1 MRNSGEVRSVREKAV
16 RTQRRSAA
24 AALAC
29 TLLATASGAHAQQSP
44 PPPVS
49 IQSTPTPPVPTGEM
63 PTAVK
68 EPEVMIAPPPAAPPP
83 PTQVLIAPVVIDG
96 QPAVAEVELEEEAEA
111 EPESKWTDIVTFG
124 GYVEAY
130 YGWNF
135 RRPENHVA
143 GNRWVDERHNSFTL
157 QTVGLDLKVE
167 KGAFAS
173 QVTLMFGPTAD
184 RWYFE
189 GVQPKG
195 GPNDAVLGFGQYSNE
210 TWKHV
215 MNAWASYTLPVGKG
229 LTVMGGLMPTQ
240 VGFEPTPV
248 KDNWNF
254 SRSNLFNYLPF
265 FHLGARVFYP
275 VTDSWTVTGA
285 VYNGWNQPVE
295 LNSGKSISFQS
306 AYLKDK
312 WLFNLLYLGGNEQPY
327 NAPTG
332 KVWRNMFDAV
342 AQYDISERLSLAG
355 EANGG
360 WENGDLGVGGW
371 FGGGAWARLKAT
383 NYLYF
388 AARGDGIYEHVASKG
403 GVSSPIFFAGGNHI
417 ASGTF
422 TIELRPMDGI
432 SFRLEYRHDDMDEKS
447 PQFYKRGFTTLPDG
461 TTVQNAAK
469 VQDTLTLGMTG
480 WF

>member
-1 MRNSGEVRSVREKAV
+1 MCKLGEVRCVPDKAP
-16 RTQRRSAA
+16 RYTWG
-24 AALAC
+24 AALMGSLFA
-29 TLLATASGAHAQQSP
+29 AVSGASAQDAA
-44 PPPVS
+44 PPPV
-49 IQSTPTPPVPTGEM
+49 TVEAAPTVNTGEF
-63 PTAVK
+63 PSAGR
-68 EPEVMIAPPPAAPPP
+68 EPEVMIAPPAVPPP
-83 PTQVLIAPVVIDG
+83 PAPSTVLIAPVEVNG
-96 QPAVAEVELEEEAEA
+96 QPALAVVEEEPAE
-111 EPESKWTDIVTFG
+111 EEKSKWSDIVTLG
-124 GYVEAY
+124 GFVEAY

-157 QTVGLDLKVE
+157 QTVALDFKVA
-167 KGAFAS
+167 KGPFNS

-275 VTDSWTVTGA
+275 VTDAWTVTAA
-285 VYNGWNQPVE
+285 VYNGWNQPVD
-295 LNSGKSISFQS
+295 LNSGKSVSLVS
-306 AYLKDK
+306 SYLKDK
-312 WLFNLLYLGGNEQPY
+312 WLFNLLYLGGNETSY
-327 NAPTG
+327 NSAAG
-332 KVWRNMFDAV
+332 KPWRNMFDAV
-342 AQYDISERLSLAG
+342 AQYDITSRLSLAG

-360 WENGDLGVGGW
+360 WENGDLGFGGW
-371 FGGGAWARLKAT
+371 FGGGIWARAKAT
-383 NYLYF
+383 NWLYF
-388 AARGDGIYEHVASKG
+388 AARGDGIYEKPAEKG
-403 GVSSPIFFAGGNHI
+403 GVSNPIFFAGGNHI

-422 TIELRPMDGI
+422 TIEVRPVDGV

-461 TTVQNAAK
+461 TTVQKAAN

>member
-1 MRNSGEVRSVREKAV
+1 MGSLFAAASGAQAQEPAPAAPIPVEGAPTTHSGEVPA
-16 RTQRRSAA
+16 
-24 AALAC
+24 
-29 TLLATASGAHAQQSP
+29 
-44 PPPVS
+44 
-49 IQSTPTPPVPTGEM
+49 
-63 PTAVK
+63 AVK
-68 EPEVMIAPPPAAPPP
+68 EPELMIAPPPMAPPP
-83 PTQVLIAPVVIDG
+83 APETVILAPVSVDG
-96 QPAVAEVELEEEAEA
+96 APALAVVEQAAAPEEAE
-111 EPESKWTDIVTFG
+111 SKWSDIITLG
-124 GYVEAY
+124 GFIEAY

-135 RRPENHVA
+135 RKPENHVA

-157 QTVGLDLKVE
+157 QTVALDLKVE
-167 KGAFAS
+167 KGPFAS

-195 GPNDAVLGFGQYSNE
+195 GANDASLAFGQYSNE
-210 TWKHV
+210 TWKNV

-229 LTVMGGLMPTQ
+229 LTLMGGLMPTQ

-265 FHLGARVFYP
+265 FHLGVRTFYP
-275 VTDSWTVTGA
+275 VTDSWTLTAA
-285 VYNGWNQPVE
+285 VYNGWNQPTD
-295 LNSGKSISFQS
+295 LNSGKSLSFQS

-312 WLFNLLYLGGNEQPY
+312 WLFNLLYLGGNERSYSDP
-327 NAPTG
+327 AG

-342 AQYDISERLSLAG
+342 SQYDVASHLSLAA

-360 WENGDLGVGGW
+360 WESGDLGTDAW
-371 FGGGAWARLKAT
+371 FGGGLWARAKAT
-383 NYLYF
+383 DWLYF
-388 AARGDGIYEHVASKG
+388 AARGDGIYEHVGSKN

-422 TIELRPMDGI
+422 TIEVRPFDGV

-469 VQDTLTLGMTG
+469 VQDTMTLGMTG